1 MEFFNNNINDKLNF
15 KINIEG
21 IDINKIEPRLI
32 IKNEKNNYI
41 FFGKIKENICTFN
54 IPELS
59 FYTKGDKGE
68 IKFEIISEDL
78 YFPVWKDEFEIKT
91 KKSVKI
97 EELYQE
103 IVSETKPKVTA
114 NAIFEKVESI
124 VEEIIE
130 EPIIKEKKIED
141 ELTKSIKKN
150 NIDDILKEQDK
161 KEKELIDRMSSFV
174 DKKEVKKTPI
184 IKKFGE
190 IK

>member
-21 IDINKIEPRLI
+21 IDINKIESRLI

-59 FYTKGDKGE
+59 SYIKGDKGE
-68 IKFEIISEDL
+68 VKFEIISEDL
-78 YFPVWKDEFEIKT
+78 YFSVWKDEFEIKT

-103 IVSETKPKVTA
+103 IVSEAKPKVTA
-114 NAIFEKVESI
+114 SAILEKI
-124 VEEIIE
+124 VE
-130 EPIIKEKKIED
+130 EPIIEEKKIED
-141 ELTKSIKKN
+141 ELIKSIKKN
-150 NIDDILKEQDK
+150 NIDNILKEQDK
-161 KEKELIDRMSSFV
+161 KEKELINKMSSFV
-174 DKKEVKKTPI
+174 DEKEVKKTSI